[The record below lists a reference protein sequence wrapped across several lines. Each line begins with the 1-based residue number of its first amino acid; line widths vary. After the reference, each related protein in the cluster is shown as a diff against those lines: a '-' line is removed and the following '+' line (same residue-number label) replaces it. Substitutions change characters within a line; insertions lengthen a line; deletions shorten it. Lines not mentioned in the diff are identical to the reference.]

1 MLAETV
7 NVSSVVFQVVTAG
20 YANYHELAT
29 VYGLEAAMNLIE
41 IGQAS
46 EYNKRLKEEMEGN
59 AH

>member
-1 MLAETV
+1 M

-20 YANYHELAT
+20 YASYHELAT

-46 EYNKRLKEEMEGN
+46 EYNKRLKEEMEGK
-59 AH
+59 HP